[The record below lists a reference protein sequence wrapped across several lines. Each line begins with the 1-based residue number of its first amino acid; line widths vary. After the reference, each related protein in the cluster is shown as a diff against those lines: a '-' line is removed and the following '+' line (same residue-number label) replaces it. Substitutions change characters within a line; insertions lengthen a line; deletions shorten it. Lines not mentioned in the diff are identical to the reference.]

1 MTPPITIGQPVLV
14 YTRIAQNR
22 RKTVLLVALSV
33 LALVPFIVGISY
45 GISLVIVRQ
54 VNPSTE
60 PARASLEREEAYYR
74 EVRAEVPEEDRQ
86 EFDARV
92 ESRLAKERAAVAE
105 RVAAEDPSLMLKLML
120 VFSAALTAALALLF
134 WGIARSPTAKLLSA
148 AGAWPAGS
156 GEAEAARLLENLA
169 IGAGLPTP
177 KLYVIEAD
185 APNAFAAGMSP
196 DRAVVAVTRGALKLL
211 DTRELEGV
219 LAHEISHIGNHDT
232 RLNTIA
238 ASVTLFLRI
247 PYIMFRRS
255 MTATWNADFGNESR
269 SVGFSFMR
277 RSFRLVDIAMAPLA
291 LYILVVAPLLG
302 TLVRAAISRQ
312 REFLADADAA
322 LLTRFPEGLMRAL
335 AKIGGAGSG
344 HANSNP
350 AFSHFYFADPAVAKS
365 WFSDSLL
372 ATHPR
377 IEDRIK
383 QLLAFGGAAAAPAL
397 EAAVKEGQRY
407 KSERAALDPVDYTPG
422 LAAPDELAALNRGNP
437 MGRVFRVIASEP
449 VPVYDNIRPGIPPMV
464 ITRVNPGAL
473 IVAFDDPGKM
483 RQVNTADETF
493 GYIEHSVKLAQLE
506 NVIPAEIY
514 DPKLRAAVE
523 AKLPPLDAVAVRAEP
538 QAKAP
543 NPSAFTTTQIV
554 IVVVVFVVVL
564 VGMFVLLKL
573 MG

>member
-1 MTPPITIGQPVLV
+1 MTPPIAIGQPVLV

-33 LALVPFIVGISY
+33 LALVPFIVGISC
-45 GISLVIVRQ
+45 GVSLVITRQ
-54 VNPSTE
+54 VSPSTK
-60 PARASLEREEAYYR
+60 PAQASIEREEAYYQ
-74 EVRAEVPEEDRQ
+74 EVRSQIPEEDRQ

-92 ESRLAKERAAVAE
+92 QIRLAKERAAVARQE
-105 RVAAEDPSLMLKLML
+105 AAEDPSLMPKLML
-120 VFSAALTAALALLF
+120 VFGAALTAALALLF

-148 AGAWPAGS
+148 AGAWAAGS

-177 KLYVIEAD
+177 KLYVIETD

-196 DRAVVAVTRGALKLL
+196 DHAVVAVTRGALKLL
-211 DTRELEGV
+211 DARELEGV

-255 MTATWNADFGNESR
+255 LTATWKADFGNESR
-269 SVGFSFMR
+269 SLGFSFMG
-277 RSFRLVDIAMAPLA
+277 RSLRLLDIAMAPLA
-291 LYILVVAPLLG
+291 LYILVVAPVLG
-302 TLVRAAISRQ
+302 TLVRAAISRG

-344 HANSNP
+344 HPNSNP

-377 IEDRIK
+377 IEDRIQ
-383 QLLAFGGAAAAPAL
+383 QLLAFGGVTAVPAL
-397 EAAVKEGQRY
+397 EAAVQEGKRY
-407 KSERAALDPVDYTPG
+407 KSERAALEPVDYTPG

-449 VPVYDNIRPGIPPMV
+449 VPVYDNIRPGIAPMV

-483 RQVNTADETF
+483 RQVNTANETF
-493 GYIEHSVKLAQLE
+493 GYIEHSVKLVQLE

-514 DPKLRAAVE
+514 DPKTLAALE
-523 AKLPPLDAVAVRAEP
+523 AKLPPLGAVAIRATP
-538 QAKAP
+538 QGAASNP
-543 NPSAFTTTQIV
+543 NAFTKTQII
-554 IVVVVFVVVL
+554 IVVAVFVVVL
-564 VGMFVLLKL
+564 VGVFVLLKL
-573 MG
+573 TG